1 MPNKRYNVIGDKM
14 SCLISYSVDPKTDSK
29 NYQKIMLKI
38 ARSTFKELKIRPAFE
53 VSVLITTN
61 QMIKK
66 LNLKYRKLNKPTD
79 VLSFPAY
86 SKQEL
91 IKLKASKQMSN
102 LGDIV
107 IAHQLA
113 KSQAAEY
120 GHSLKREISFLF
132 VHGLLHLL
140 GYDHNNKADEK
151 KMFKLQDKILNSL
164 GIRR

>member
-1 MPNKRYNVIGDKM
+1 VVNKRYNVSGDKM

>member
-14 SCLISYSVDPKTDSK
+14 SCLISYSIDLKTESK
-29 NYQKIMLKI
+29 NYQKIMQKI
-38 ARSTFKELKIRPAFE
+38 AQTTFKELKIGPSFE
-53 VSVLITTN
+53 VSVLMTN
-61 QMIKK
+61 NQVIKK

-86 SKQEL
+86 SKKEL
-91 IKLKASKQMSN
+91 TKLKVSKQMPN

-107 IAHQLA
+107 ISHQLA
-113 KSQAAEY
+113 QSQALEY

-140 GYDHNNKADEK
+140 GYDHMNKAQEK
-151 KMFKLQDKILNSL
+151 DMFKLQEKILNSL

>member
-1 MPNKRYNVIGDKM
+1 MVNKRYNVIGDKM

-79 VLSFPAY
+79 VLSFPVY

-91 IKLKASKQMSN
+91 KKLKVSKQMLN

-151 KMFKLQDKILNSL
+151 QMFKLQDKILNSL

>member
-38 ARSTFKELKIRPAFE
+38 GQATFKELKIRPAFE
-53 VSVLITTN
+53 ISVLIASN
-61 QMIKK
+61 QVLKK

-79 VLSFPAY
+79 VLSFPSY
-86 SKQEL
+86 SKKEL
-91 IKLKASKQMSN
+91 KSLKISKQMLN

-107 IAHQLA
+107 ISHQLA
-113 KSQAAEY
+113 QSQAIEY

-140 GYDHNNKADEK
+140 GYDHMNKNEEK
-151 KMFKLQDKILNSL
+151 QMFKLQDKILNSL

>member
-1 MPNKRYNVIGDKM
+1 MVNKRYNVSGDKM

-113 KSQAAEY
+113 ISQAAEY

>member
-1 MPNKRYNVIGDKM
+1 VVNKRYNVSGDKM

-113 KSQAAEY
+113 ISQAAEY

>member
-1 MPNKRYNVIGDKM
+1 MVNKRYNVSGDKM

>member
-1 MPNKRYNVIGDKM
+1 MPDKRYNVNGDKM
-14 SCLISYSVDPKTDSK
+14 SCLISYSVDPKIESK

-38 ARSTFKELKIRPAFE
+38 AQATFKELKIGSSFE
-53 VSVLITTN
+53 ISVLITSNLT
-61 QMIKK
+61 IKK
-66 LNLKYRKLNKPTD
+66 LNLKYRKFNKSTD

-86 SKQEL
+86 SKKEL
-91 IKLKASKQMSN
+91 KRLKVSKQIQN

-107 IAHQLA
+107 ISHQLA
-113 KSQAAEY
+113 KSQAIEY

-140 GYDHNNKADEK
+140 GYDHMIMSEEK
-151 KMFKLQDKILNSL
+151 QMFKLQEKILNSL

>member
-1 MPNKRYNVIGDKM
+1 MPNKSYNVIGDKM
-14 SCLISYSVDPKTDSK
+14 SCLISHSIDPKTDSK

-38 ARSTFKELKIRPAFE
+38 AQTTFKELKVGSSFE

-86 SKQEL
+86 SKADL
-91 IKLKASKQMSN
+91 KKLKASKQILN

-107 IAHQLA
+107 ISHQLA
-113 KSQAAEY
+113 KQQALEY

-140 GYDHNNKADEK
+140 GYDHINKIEEK
-151 KMFKLQDKILNSL
+151 QMFKLQDKILNSL

>member
-1 MPNKRYNVIGDKM
+1 MANKRYNVSGDKM
-14 SCLISYSVDPKTDSK
+14 SCLISYSVDSRTVAK

-38 ARSTFKELKIRPAFE
+38 AQATFKELKVGPSFE

-66 LNLKYRKLNKPTD
+66 LNSKYRKLNKATD
-79 VLSFPAY
+79 VLSFPSY
-86 SKQEL
+86 SKTEL
-91 IKLKASKQMSN
+91 KKLKESKQILN

-107 IAHQLA
+107 ISHQLA
-113 KSQAAEY
+113 KQQALEY
-120 GHSLKREISFLF
+120 GHSLKREVSFLF

-140 GYDHNNKADEK
+140 GYDHMNKTDEK
-151 KMFKLQDKILNSL
+151 QMFKLQDKILNSL

>member
-1 MPNKRYNVIGDKM
+1 MVNKRYNVSGDKM

-91 IKLKASKQMSN
+91 KKLKVSKQMLN

-151 KMFKLQDKILNSL
+151 QMFKLQDKILNSL